1 MQYASKNGYKD
12 AVVRS
17 PDSDIFFIL
26 LYHAHNIDLTIYL
39 DTGSGKHRRVINV
52 TEQAQLLGE
61 PYCAALL
68 GLYVWTGEDATSAFK
83 GKGKVGPMK
92 KLEKN
97 PKFHKTFEVL
107 GDKWELSLDAQK
119 MLEQFVCLMYGYPR
133 DTNDDSV
140 RKKCS

>member
-97 PKFHKTFEVL
+97 P
-107 GDKWELSLDAQK
+107 
-119 MLEQFVCLMYGYPR
+119 
-133 DTNDDSV
+133 
-140 RKKCS
+140 